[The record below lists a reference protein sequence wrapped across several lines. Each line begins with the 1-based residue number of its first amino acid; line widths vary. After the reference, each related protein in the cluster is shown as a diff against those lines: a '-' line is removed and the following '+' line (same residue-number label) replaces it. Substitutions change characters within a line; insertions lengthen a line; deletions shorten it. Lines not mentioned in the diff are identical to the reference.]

1 MAHSASDPLSRNDL
15 DPTGSDSLNSQI
27 SARERA
33 SREDAAIQA
42 KLRAEAARRAMGE
55 PSLAPLPPTVVVKP
69 LGPPL
74 SFLPDDLT
82 EPRTRPP
89 GVAVPIGGPAAA
101 VSGALA
107 AAAQRPRP
115 TATTLDPSGAT
126 VLASDLDR
134 SGERL
139 VIMGDRL
146 ELRDRRGG
154 IRRQMA
160 LSDIHDVAVQRR
172 LTTAVVVVRSRAG
185 SEILV
190 KGLRGEAAEEVRAAI
205 VAHQLHTAETTAP
218 VNHSW
223 DSAVHPSGTAT
234 VPTEPTPA
242 VATVAM
248 PALEHPTVAPTEL
261 TLLQASL
268 MDALDLLHEAG
279 ILDDD
284 ETATRSEMVTRL
296 YGRRA

>member
-1 MAHSASDPLSRNDL
+1 MAHSASDPLSRDDL
-15 DPTGSDSLNSQI
+15 DPAGSDSLNSQI
-27 SARERA
+27 SARDRA
-33 SREDAAIQA
+33 SREDAVIQA
-42 KLRAEAARRAMGE
+42 KRRAEAARRAMGE
-55 PSLAPLPPTVVVKP
+55 PALAPLPPTVVVKP

-82 EPRTRPP
+82 EPGTRPP

-115 TATTLDPSGAT
+115 TTATLDPSGAT
-126 VLASDLDR
+126 VLAADLDR
-134 SGERL
+134 SGDRL
-139 VIMGDRL
+139 VIMGERL

-160 LSDIHDVAVQRR
+160 LGDIHDVAVQRR
-172 LTTAVVVVRSRAG
+172 LTSAVVVVRSRAG

-190 KGLRGEAAEEVRAAI
+190 KGLRGETAEEVRAAI
-205 VAHQLHTAETTAP
+205 VAHQLRAAETTAP

-223 DSAVHPSGTAT
+223 DSAIHPS
-234 VPTEPTPA
+234 E
-242 VATVAM
+242 
-248 PALEHPTVAPTEL
+248 PALLSPGPAPTNPVPAMDDPASVPTEL

-284 ETATRSEMVTRL
+284 ETVARAEMVIRL
-296 YGRRA
+296 YGRRG